1 MLQVIFFAHS
11 ISYTKTNLQN
21 KLKKE
26 IKENISSKFKTGML
40 SENLNEKI
48 KYFVGSEHVSF

>member
-26 IKENISSKFKTGML
+26 IKENVSSKFKTGML

-48 KYFVGSEHVSF
+48 KYFVASEHVSF

>member
-48 KYFVGSEHVSF
+48 KYFVASEHVSF

>member
-26 IKENISSKFKTGML
+26 IKENVSRKLKTGML

-48 KYFVGSEHVSF
+48 KYFVASEHVSF

>member
-26 IKENISSKFKTGML
+26 IKENVSSKLKTGML

-48 KYFVGSEHVSF
+48 KYFVASEHVSF